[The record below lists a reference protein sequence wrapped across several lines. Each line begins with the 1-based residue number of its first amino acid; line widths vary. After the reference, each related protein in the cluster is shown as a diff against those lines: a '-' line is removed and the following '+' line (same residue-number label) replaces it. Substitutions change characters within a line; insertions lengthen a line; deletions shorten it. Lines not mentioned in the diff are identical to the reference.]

1 MRDVLGGDRFQEAA
15 PHDESAEGGAGDGGA
30 EGGGVSPGDCPPR
43 HCHALPHL
51 SHSEVRKERRM
62 GREGAAYQFGAHY
75 CEPRAHT
82 HYGWYINGHFRDSRT
97 FLRFFNGHV

>member
-51 SHSEVRKERRM
+51 SHSEVSKLLTNS
-62 GREGAAYQFGAHY
+62 ALQQ
-75 CEPRAHT
+75 
-82 HYGWYINGHFRDSRT
+82 SRT
-97 FLRFFNGHV
+97 LHGVIAESVAHIKEVT